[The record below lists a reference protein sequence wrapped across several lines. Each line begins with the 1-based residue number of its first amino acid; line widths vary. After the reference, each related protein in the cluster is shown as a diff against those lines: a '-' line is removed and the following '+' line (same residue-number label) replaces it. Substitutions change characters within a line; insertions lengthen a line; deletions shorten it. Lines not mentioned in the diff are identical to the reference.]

1 MNRPDALAVRD
12 EASRIIVDEL
22 LQSIQRDLP
31 HIRRHAR
38 VEDDVE
44 SLRRLTDEFETAVAR
59 FREATSK
66 REPPRWL
73 ITVHQLLE
81 ALHQNAYIRFL
92 ASGPAKTH

>member
-12 EASRIIVDEL
+12 ETSRIIVDEL
-22 LQSIQRDLP
+22 LQLIPPQLP
-31 HIRRHAR
+31 QIRRHAR
-38 VEDDVE
+38 VEADVE
-44 SLRRLTDEFETAVAR
+44 SSGRLPDEFETAVLR
-59 FREATSK
+59 FREAPSK

-92 ASGPAKTH
+92 AGGPAKTH